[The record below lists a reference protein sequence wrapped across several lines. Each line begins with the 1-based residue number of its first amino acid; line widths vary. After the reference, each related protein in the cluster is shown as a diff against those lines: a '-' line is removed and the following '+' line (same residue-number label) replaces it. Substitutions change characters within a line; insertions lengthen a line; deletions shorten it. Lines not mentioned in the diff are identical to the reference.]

1 MRVKVDKILVRD
13 EPQLQNSPLSPNFSK
28 AQEHLGLELLFS
40 LLEAEARTKTLWDVC
55 CFGS

>member
-1 MRVKVDKILVRD
+1 MSMRAKVDKILVRD
-13 EPQLQNSPLSPNFSK
+13 EPQLQNSSLSPNFSK

-40 LLEAEARTKTLWDVC
+40 LLEAEALTWDMC